1 MGAKHIFRQL
11 FIVFLIT
18 NAFLAKG
25 QYKYLNDI
33 SGRPFLESNYAD
45 VEGSPYLTDA
55 WVKGTVKFS
64 NGKTHTDIYI
74 KYDQVADELLFRDA
88 ENHTMRFVDR
98 ISEFKIIYLA
108 NDKAYE
114 KLFRNGLINIDENN
128 VNAFYEVL
136 IDGRISLLKRTRKKV
151 NEIKAFDSTV
161 AVKRIAEVHDY
172 YLSRKGELF
181 RLKKDRKSLLALLN
195 DQAEQIEKFINQ
207 NKLNIKEE
215 TQLISIISYYNS
227 L

>member
-1 MGAKHIFRQL
+1 
-11 FIVFLIT
+11 
-18 NAFLAKG
+18 
-25 QYKYLNDI
+25 
-33 SGRPFLESNYAD
+33 
-45 VEGSPYLTDA
+45 
-55 WVKGTVKFS
+55 
-64 NGKTHTDIYI
+64 
-74 KYDQVADELLFRDA
+74 VADELLFRDA

-108 NDKAYE
+108 NFKAYE
-114 KLFRNGLINIDENN
+114 KLFRNGSINIDDNN

-136 IDGRISLLKRTRKKV
+136 NDGRISLLKRTRKKV

-181 RLKKDRKSLLALLN
+181 RLKKDRKTLLALLN

-207 NKLNIKEE
+207 NKLNIKDE